1 MNINFPPPSN
11 GTYNNAGSS
20 RKLCNYCEH
29 EDMERIEGEG
39 RLDEW
44 CADNMRYFA
53 FMFGKENIVAAHLHR
68 DEETSHIHITLVPIV
83 REHKRRKREGQA
95 KKRY

>member
-1 MNINFPPPSN
+1 ME
-11 GTYNNAGSS
+11 NAGLTCKIGNNQVQVIRIIVSGT
-20 RKLCNYCEH
+20 H